1 MKLRGPFETRVKIY
15 LLRRV
20 LAVIPVM
27 IIVATLAFVLIH
39 LAPGDPASVI
49 AGPYATPDDV
59 AKLRR
64 QLGLDEPLPMQLMHW
79 YGRLLT
85 GNLGDSI
92 FLRRPVTEAV
102 MERIEPT
109 LLLTIWGTLIAVLLG
124 VPAGIVSARYHNS
137 AVDQSLMGLALLGL
151 SIPNFLL
158 GLLMILVFGVWLGWL
173 PVAGYVPLDEGLW
186 RNTRSL
192 LMPSISLGLVQSALI
207 ARITRSSMLDVLR
220 EQYIVS
226 GRAKG
231 LDERTV
237 VYKHAL
243 KNAIIPTLTVIGIT
257 FALLVGGAVVIET
270 VFNIPGLGRLII
282 SAVLRRDYPVIQGV
296 VLLIAVSYTV
306 INLLVDLAYLVID
319 PRIRYQ

>member
-1 MKLRGPFETRVKIY
+1 VPTY

-27 IIVATLAFVLIH
+27 LVVATVTFVLIH
-39 LAPGDPASVI
+39 LAPGDPASII
-49 AGPYATPDDV
+49 AGPDATPDNV
-59 AKLRR
+59 ARLRH
-64 QLGLDEPLPMQLMHW
+64 QLGLDESLPAQLFRW
-79 YGRLLT
+79 YGRLLR
-85 GNLGDSI
+85 GDLGDSI
-92 FLRRPVTEAV
+92 FLRRPVTEAIV
-102 MERIEPT
+102 ERLEPT
-109 LLLTIWGTLIAVLLG
+109 VLLTSWATLIAVLLG

-137 AVDQSLMGLALLGL
+137 AVDQSFMGLALVGL

-158 GLLMILVFGVWLGWL
+158 GLLMILVFGVWLRWL
-173 PVAGYVPLDEGLW
+173 PVAGYVPLDMGLW
-186 RNTRSL
+186 PNARSL
-192 LMPSISLGLVQSALI
+192 LMPAVSLGLVQSALI

-220 EQYIVS
+220 EQYILAS
-226 GRAKG
+226 RAKG
-231 LDERTV
+231 LAERAV

-257 FALLVGGAVVIET
+257 FAILVGGAVVIET

-296 VLLIAVSYTV
+296 VLVIAVTYTL
-306 INLLVDLAYLVID
+306 INLAVDLVYLTLD

>member
-1 MKLRGPFETRVKIY
+1 VKVY

-27 IIVATLAFVLIH
+27 LIVATVAFVLIH

-49 AGPYATPDDV
+49 AGPYAAPEDV
-59 AKLRR
+59 AKLRH
-64 QLGLDEPLPMQLMHW
+64 QLGLDEPLPVQLVRW
-79 YGRLLT
+79 YGRLLR
-85 GNLGDSI
+85 GDLGDSI
-92 FLRRPVTEAV
+92 FLRRPVVEAV
-102 MERIEPT
+102 LERLEPT
-109 LLLTIWGTLIAVLLG
+109 LLLTAWATLIAVLIG

-137 AVDQSLMGLALLGL
+137 VVDQSFMGLALLGL

-173 PVAGYVPLDEGLW
+173 PVAGYVPLETGFW
-186 RNTRSL
+186 VNARSL
-192 LMPSISLGLVQSALI
+192 LMPSVSLGIVQSALI

-220 EQYIVS
+220 EQYILS

-257 FALLVGGAVVIET
+257 FAILIGGAVVIET
-270 VFNIPGLGRLII
+270 VFNIPGLGRLIT

-296 VLLIAVSYTV
+296 VLLIAVAYTV
-306 INLLVDLAYLVID
+306 VNLLVDLAYLAID